1 MPIIELPDG
10 NEAEFPDDLPMAELK
25 KAVNRY
31 WVQQTK
37 GPMSRGERFAY
48 GMGNVAY
55 GMAQMAARVLPK
67 EARGIAARPIEDLEK
82 NIKERSTEYE
92 ARKPEG
98 TDYSRMAGE
107 IAATLPLALLP
118 GATGVVAGGAIAGMA
133 HPEVDTQD
141 GYWSAKA
148 GEAVMGAAG
157 ATAGAVGG
165 RILGAVFGGAKN
177 VTARALAKEGVEM
190 TPAQAI
196 GPRMALVEEKL
207 TSVPGLGGSI
217 ARARQQGIESANVA
231 IYNRALAPIG
241 KKSSGTVGPEGVA
254 EVHQALS
261 SAYDDIAPKLQ
272 IRLDEL
278 MGDVGKA
285 VDEASAY
292 LPEAKVGDFS
302 KKLATA
308 RGFGNFK
315 EAERYLDFF
324 ATKYKASP
332 NPDDQLLGDAFE
344 NVIGAARD
352 SLAKQNPAYASR
364 LRQINEG
371 WKGYSIIRDAALS
384 AEKAG
389 RDAFSPEELNRAVAR
404 SAEKGG
410 WAGRAAFTENRAFM
424 QDLSRPMLKV
434 LGRKYPD
441 SGTAGRIMEAS
452 ILGLGAGAATAPM
465 ALAYRSHLLRRAAT
479 AAILKR
485 PPGAELAGRA
495 VAAVGRGAAPGT
507 GLALAEAGAAAASEP
522 DEFWNSRTAGGTLP

>member
-10 NEAEFPDDLPMAELK
+10 NEAEFPDDLPMADLK
-25 KAVNRY
+25 KAVSRY

-37 GPMSRGERFAY
+37 GPMSRGERFAH
-48 GMGNVAY
+48 GAGNVAY
-55 GMAQMAARVLPK
+55 GLSQMAARMLPK
-67 EARGIAARPIEDLEK
+67 EARGYAARPITAIDK
-82 NIKERSTEYE
+82 DIKERSAEYE

-98 TDYSRMAGE
+98 TDYYKMAGE

-118 GATGVVAGGAIAGMA
+118 GATGVVAGGALAGMA
-133 HPEVDTQD
+133 RPEEGDPD
-141 GYWSAKA
+141 EYWSAKA
-148 GEAVMGAAG
+148 GEAAMGAAG
-157 ATAGAVGG
+157 ATVGAVGG
-165 RILGAVFGGAKN
+165 RVLSAIFGGAKN
-177 VTARALAKEGVEM
+177 VAGRALIKEGVEI

-196 GPRMALVEEKL
+196 GPRTAIVEEKL
-207 TSVPGLGGSI
+207 SSVPGLGGAI
-217 ARARQQGIESANVA
+217 ASARQQGIESANVA

-241 KKSSGTVGPEGVA
+241 KKSSGVVGPEGVA
-254 EVHQALS
+254 EVHKALS
-261 SAYDDIAPKLQ
+261 SAYDDIAPKLN
-272 IRLDEL
+272 IRLDAL

-285 VDEASAY
+285 VDDASAY

-302 KKLATA
+302 KKLTTA
-308 RGFGNFK
+308 RNFGNFK

-324 ATKYKASP
+324 ATKYRASP

-352 SLAKQNPAYASR
+352 SLAKQNPAYAGR

-410 WAGRAAFTENRAFM
+410 MAGRAAFTENRAFM

-441 SGTAGRIMEAS
+441 SGTAGRLMQANV
-452 ILGLGAGAATAPM
+452 LGLGAGVVSSPM
-465 ALAYRSHLLRRAAT
+465 ALAYRSHVLRRAAT

-485 PPGAELAGRA
+485 PPGAELTGRA
-495 VAAVGRGAAPGT
+495 AAAIGRGAAPGT
-507 GLALAEAGAAAASEP
+507 GLVLAEAGAAAASEP